1 MSNERNAG
9 RKPILS
15 DDVIQT
21 INGRY
26 LAGESIAAIA
36 KEYGVSR
43 QALYKRILQSK
54 NQSVKIDYVIDGQ
67 HVAEI
72 DADFGKQNI
81 RVLNYAMEL
90 SKLPFGFQSDPSWS
104 DFCEF
109 VEREY
114 LKTQGVDAP
123 GTFLITDGQ
132 NSFRI
137 DDVDQFE
144 LNGFDTDELPVFEF
158 QKKDIL
164 FARTDTDGFQLKALS
179 KNRKYF
185 VKSQASISG
194 VLMRDWAVEV
204 IAADVAKQLGI
215 PCVEQYHCKCVFNKK
230 TYDAVFSKNFELDGY
245 SFLSFESL
253 ISDKGL
259 STKESSFL
267 KLKAIDKLK
276 WCAQQLSEIGDID
289 YKHTLRYMV
298 DLAVLDCL
306 VGNVDRHTRN
316 FGLFYHTLQD
326 KFYIP
331 LVFDN
336 GMGLFENDYYRDRY
350 ESFDEAMNAVYV
362 SPYGEDPFDMLEMLN
377 EEFHLRSVYKDV
389 NQIYY
394 PDILSTKYAEEYE
407 RRMQELW
414 QKLD

>member
-15 DDVIQT
+15 DDVIQA
-21 INGRY
+21 IKERY
-26 LAGESIAAIA
+26 HAGDSISVIA

-43 QALYKRILQSK
+43 QALYKRIHQSK
-54 NQSVKIDYVIDGQ
+54 KRSVKIDYVIDGK

-72 DADFGKQNI
+72 DADFGKQYI
-81 RVLNYAMEL
+81 RVLNYAVEL
-90 SKLPFGFQSDPSWS
+90 SKLPFGFKSDPSWS
-104 DFCEF
+104 DFCELA
-109 VEREY
+109 EREY
-114 LKTQGVDAP
+114 LKNAGVTEP
-123 GTFLITDGQ
+123 GTFFITDVQ
-132 NSFRI
+132 NSFRL
-137 DDVDQFE
+137 DEVDQFE
-144 LNGFDTDELPVFEF
+144 LKGVETDELPVFEF

-204 IAADVAKQLGI
+204 IAADVARQLRI
-215 PCVEQYHCKCVFNKK
+215 PCVEQHHCKCVFGKK

-253 ISDKGL
+253 LSDKGL
-259 STKESSFL
+259 STKDSSFL
-267 KLKAIDKLK
+267 KLKTIDKLR
-276 WCAQQLSEIGDID
+276 WCAQQLSEIGDIE
-289 YKHTLRYMV
+289 YEHTLRYMM

-362 SPYGEDPFDMLEMLN
+362 SPYGEDPFDMLKILN
-377 EEFHLRSVYKDV
+377 EEFHLKSVYKDV
-389 NQIYY
+389 DQIEY
-394 PDILSTKYAEEYE
+394 PDILRTEYAKEYE